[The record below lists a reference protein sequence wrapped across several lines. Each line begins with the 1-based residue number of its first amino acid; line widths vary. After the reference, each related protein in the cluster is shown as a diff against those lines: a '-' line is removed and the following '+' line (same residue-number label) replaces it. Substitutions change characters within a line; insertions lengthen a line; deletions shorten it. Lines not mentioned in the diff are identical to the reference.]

1 MTHPGIL
8 AAKGIRPREGSLFGD
23 TVSTIVQFN
32 VQDKSVL
39 YGMPLEPQIVYLRRM
54 PGSFQIHHKSPN
66 RPSTLD
72 CQQPRSGMIG
82 RPHHSRSDCARA
94 AQDEYDF

>member
-39 YGMPLEPQIVYLRRM
+39 YGMLIVPQIVYLRRM
-54 PGSFQIHHKSPN
+54 PG
-66 RPSTLD
+66 R
-72 CQQPRSGMIG
+72 
-82 RPHHSRSDCARA
+82 
-94 AQDEYDF
+94 

>member
-8 AAKGIRPREGSLFGD
+8 AAKGIQPREGSLFGD

-39 YGMPLEPQIVYLRRM
+39 HGIPSEPQIVYLRRM
-54 PGSFQIHHKSPN
+54 PAYAKILPDPSHFFKS
-66 RPSTLD
+66 
-72 CQQPRSGMIG
+72 
-82 RPHHSRSDCARA
+82 SRAL
-94 AQDEYDF
+94 